1 MTDNLWSTEM
11 ILHFQANPG
20 EDIRIRGGDTITY
33 VGEPLEIISV
43 EGGVVAIGMSPNLS
57 IVDHKLAL
65 SMACCHETFT
75 LLEEQSQK
83 ETKAHLQNLNLD
95 AVDLVNFK
103 SKTTPVWNSLFVK
116 PPPVFDRR
124 HWAGT
129 EESDSY
135 IYIPNCTK
143 YAGEETEDFNSN
155 AMYTQI
161 ILNSYKLMCEEEKIN
176 PTVRLVSGVELPV
189 TSVETRHG
197 VRNDMPGERAA
208 GLANSTLVDFDD
220 SKYGTKYLECVV
232 KLGSKFVAKEPA
244 RRTVLAKCEYIFA
257 GKMSHTYNQRFV
269 KTFLDSLNEIHAIE
283 FENLFKSN
291 SVEAQASIVGILRAM
306 VMDGFVLE
314 ESVAVFEAKL
324 WAMNLGHASEF
335 LLRVYDNVE

>member
-1 MTDNLWSTEM
+1 M
-11 ILHFQANPG
+11 ILYFRAQPG
-20 EDIRIRGGDTITY
+20 EDIYLKAGDTINY
-33 VGEPLEIISV
+33 VGEVMDVISV
-43 EGGVVAIGMSPNLS
+43 TEGVVSIAMSSNLS
-57 IVDHKLAL
+57 IIDHRLAL
-65 SMACCHETFT
+65 SMACPHETFT
-75 LLEEQSQK
+75 LLEEQSQR

-103 SKTTPVWNSLFVK
+103 SKSTPVWNSLFVK

-124 HWAGT
+124 HWAST

-161 ILNSYKLMCEEEKIN
+161 ILNSYKLMCEEEGIN
-176 PTVRLVSGVELPV
+176 PMVRLASGAELPV
-189 TSVETRHG
+189 LSVETRHG

-232 KLGSKFVAKEPA
+232 NLGSRFVAKEPA
-244 RRTVLAKCEYIFA
+244 RRTVLAKCEYILA

-269 KTFLDSLNEIHAIE
+269 KYFLDSLNEIYAIE
-283 FENLFKSN
+283 FEGMFKNN
-291 SVEAQASIVGILRAM
+291 SIEAQASIVGILRAM

-335 LLRVYDNVE
+335 LLRVYNDVE